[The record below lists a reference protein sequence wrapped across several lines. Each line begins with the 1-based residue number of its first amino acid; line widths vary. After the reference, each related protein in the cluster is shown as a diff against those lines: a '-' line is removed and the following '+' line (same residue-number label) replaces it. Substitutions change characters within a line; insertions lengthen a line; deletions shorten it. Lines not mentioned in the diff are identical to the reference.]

1 MLGGLNLQL
10 LVAQDVK
17 KGGWGR
23 RFPYRRLL
31 RMKFC
36 KSKEDKV
43 LDLGKGSLQTQH
55 GSWFSFS
62 VLLFS
67 AEDKMTILG
76 TLECLSSFFFRPVR
90 RIA

>member
-1 MLGGLNLQL
+1 MLGGLKLKL
-10 LVAQDVK
+10 LIAQDVK
-17 KGGWGR
+17 KDGWGR

-43 LDLGKGSLQTQH
+43 LDLVNGSLRTQH

-67 AEDKMTILG
+67 AVD
-76 TLECLSSFFFRPVR
+76 
-90 RIA
+90 